1 MTIGELKRELAKYSN
16 DMEVLVEGALG
27 EGFSIEDVNYGCDV
41 KGGKVEREFVCLYS
55 PYVVNALE
63 DALGEDL

>member
-1 MTIGELKRELAKYSN
+1 MTVGELKRELSKYSN

-27 EGFSIEDVNYGCDV
+27 EGFSVEGINYGCDV
-41 KGGKVEREFVCLYS
+41 KGGKVEREFICLYS
-55 PYVVNALE
+55 PSVVEMCE